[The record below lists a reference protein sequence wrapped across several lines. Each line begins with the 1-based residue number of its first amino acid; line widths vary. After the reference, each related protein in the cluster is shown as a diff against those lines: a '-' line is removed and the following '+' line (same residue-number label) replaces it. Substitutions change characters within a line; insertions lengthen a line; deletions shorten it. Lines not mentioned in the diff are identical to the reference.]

1 MHAATDNKNSSFHIV
16 ATVSLCVLAY
26 LLFQFT
32 INPNFYTD
40 IIHLLQQI
48 AIVAILGVL
57 GYFGISGFIWV
68 RKRIDNR
75 WLAKVG
81 PLELFKIC
89 NDISIEMQ
97 SGINNLLSSE
107 KGIDDVDE
115 SLIIGGR
122 PECFADC
129 YGLVVIA
136 MTHYDNNFLQSNRF
150 EELHA
155 RVLNR
160 LVNASKE
167 KYTSINVD
175 MDLVETQLKKA
186 KTKDLYN
193 IMQGVEYYQ
202 EQSAENK
209 SDPLK
214 LLVQNFSERNS
225 LKGAKNLRRLET
237 TSKVLLEKI
246 DALIQNYKN

>member
-1 MHAATDNKNSSFHIV
+1 MRAATDNKNSSFHIV
-16 ATVSLCVLAY
+16 ATVSLCVLVY

-48 AIVAILGVL
+48 AIVAILGAV

-68 RKRIDNR
+68 RNRLENR
-75 WLAKVG
+75 WLTKIG

-89 NDISIEMQ
+89 NDVSIEMQ
-97 SGINNLLSSE
+97 SGINNLLSN
-107 KGIDDVDE
+107 KKDNDDVDE
-115 SLIIGGR
+115 SLVIGGR

-136 MTHYDNNFLQSNRF
+136 MTRYDNDFLQSIRF
-150 EELHA
+150 QELHT

-160 LVNASKE
+160 LISTSKE
-167 KYTSINVD
+167 KYSSINVD
-175 MDLVETQLKKA
+175 MELVETQLKKA
-186 KTKDLYN
+186 KTKELHN

-202 EQSAENK
+202 KRSIENK
-209 SDPLK
+209 SNPLK
-214 LLVQNFSERNS
+214 LLVKNFSERNS

-237 TSKVLLEKI
+237 TSKALLDKI
-246 DALIQNYKN
+246 DLLIQNYKN